1 SVSSEGRPARG
12 RSSGLAMASR
22 TPLAGRGPPR
32 SSICSSEAIELGH
45 PPLLARDPESLQPD
59 RHEMWQLREGRFP
72 AAGRLSGLRPQVD
85 RQDAAVPAGRE
96 GSVVT
101 YTVIHDAPAQ
111 FEMQKPYVM
120 AIIEMDEGVRLTS
133 QLIDVK
139 PEDVRIGM
147 KVQAS
152 FRKLGQDGDAGVIH
166 YGYKFRPA
174 G

>member
-1 SVSSEGRPARG
+1 LT
-12 RSSGLAMASR
+12 LAIPRFWREIQSR
-22 TPLAGRGPPR
+22 
-32 SSICSSEAIELGH
+32 
-45 PPLLARDPESLQPD
+45 
-59 RHEMWQLREGRFP
+59 
-72 AAGRLSGLRPQVD
+72 
-85 RQDAAVPAGRE
+85 
-96 GSVVT
+96 
-101 YTVIHDAPAQ
+101 YK

-152 FRKLGQDGDAGVIH
+152 FRKLGQEGDAGVIH